1 MIVRH
6 IFDVENNTDC
16 IEVRLNNKVDYLYTK
31 PKGEWTQLKF
41 AKSDRVDY
49 ADFLRTMVVLNL
61 EVARKIAKLELSR
74 TYVRSIRAMRFLN
87 ELDGTFSPPYV
98 NKKSDSQMKLVEYTN
113 RVVAWHMIDE
123 CDGVYSLI
131 AYANKLRTLL
141 WSP

>member
-6 IFDVENNTDC
+6 VFDVENNTDC
-16 IEVRLNNKVDYLYTK
+16 IEVRLDNKVDYLYTK
-31 PKGEWTQLKF
+31 PKGEWTYLKF

-61 EVARKIAKLELSR
+61 EVAQKIAKLELSR
-74 TYVRSIRAMRFLN
+74 TNIRSIRAMRFLN

-98 NKKSDSQMKLVEYTN
+98 NKNSEPQMRLVEYVN

-123 CDGVYSLI
+123 CVHVYSLI
-131 AYANKLRTLL
+131 SYASKLRTLL
-141 WSP
+141 YSP